1 MKSLLRTTGAFI
13 YSAIVSAAF
22 TALAV
27 YILATIIAAEGF
39 WKTLIYTV
47 LMIPLFFWLSERG
60 VQLTSIPYN
69 WLWDRTLKTRIATAI
84 PVALAFLWCVTSPF
98 FISKTFTAG
107 DWIVTAVWWLLCIL
121 LYYNL
126 FMQPFINPHMGVDE
140 P

>member
-1 MKSLLRTTGAFI
+1 MKSLLRAIGAFI

-27 YILATIIAAEGF
+27 YLLTSVIAAEGF

-47 LMIPLFFWLSERG
+47 LMALFLFWLSERG
-60 VQLTSIPYN
+60 VQYTSIPYN

-84 PVALAFLWCVTSPF
+84 PAVIAFLWCVTSPF

-121 LYYNL
+121 LYFNL
-126 FMQPFINPHMGVDE
+126 FMQSFVSTHMGVDE